1 MAYMRYNKV
10 LIIPG
15 VGTAEDVVL
24 PARIRLL
31 GGGRG
36 DAVIFNTGISHT
48 ATIPRH
54 TDIVEDMVLS
64 DGTYRYRVVEVNEIM
79 DKYRLRL
86 ERL

>member
-1 MAYMRYNKV
+1 MGYMRYNKV

-15 VGTAEDVVL
+15 ATPETL

-36 DAVIFNTGISHT
+36 DAVIYNTSISHT

-54 TDIVEDMVLS
+54 DGVVQDMVLS
-64 DGTYRYRVVEVNEIM
+64 DGTYEYRVVEIEEIQ